1 MSGAARLVVRAGPR
15 SFTPLNSYVA
25 EVPVMSVTTESLQT
39 PSRQAT
45 ALPGDYLERVYAG
58 VLGKL
63 IGVFLGRPFE
73 NWTHQRIMAELGTID
88 YYVHERLGVPLVV
101 TDDDVAGTFTFL
113 RAFDEHG
120 TKADLS
126 AEEIGKTWLNNI
138 VENRA
143 ILWWGGSGNSSEHT
157 AWLNLKRG
165 IAAPASG
172 SIETNGQTVAEQIG
186 AQIFIDGWAMVA
198 PGQPQL
204 AARLATQA
212 ARVSHDGE
220 AVYAATLIAAME
232 AEAFVSNDVDHL
244 IEVGLSVIP
253 KDSLIARL
261 IADVRRWHAELPDWR
276 DCRQRIQD
284 HYGYDKFPGNCHVV
298 PNHALIIMSV
308 LYAPDD
314 LQKALMIVNTSGWD
328 TDCNSGNVG
337 CLLGI
342 KLGLAGVNAGPDWRG
357 PIADK
362 MLISSAD
369 GGNAV
374 TDAVRI
380 AYQIA
385 GFGHQLAGMP
395 TPDAPKRGAVFHF
408 SLPGSVQGFEA
419 DSRNG
424 VPAGLHVENH
434 DGKLALRFKWL
445 APDQNLSAMTP
456 TFSPPNAP
464 QMPVYELMATPLV
477 YSGQWI
483 EASVSAPATNAAPVT
498 VGLRIKVYGKGETL
512 NVVDGEH
519 QTLAPGQTA
528 QLRWR
533 LPDTGGQPI
542 QQIGFNLSTEALQS
556 NGAIEVDYLRW
567 DGAPELRLRRPD
579 DAGDFWR
586 QAWINSV
593 SIFSKNFP
601 AAFRISQSV
610 GEGIIIHGT
619 RHWTD
624 YTVSSNVNIHLG
636 HEGGLAFRVQG
647 LRRYYAL
654 LLSRDGF
661 ARLVKTRDGK
671 RTVLAEK
678 AFDWALEKPHLM
690 TISVRGDRIDASL
703 DGQPVFSVRD
713 DKQGYENG
721 GIGLV
726 INEGALSTSEIR
738 VSAVQA

>member
-1 MSGAARLVVRAGPR
+1 M
-15 SFTPLNSYVA
+15 
-25 EVPVMSVTTESLQT
+25 SLQ
-39 PSRQAT
+39 Q
-45 ALPGDYLERVYAG
+45 DYLERVYAG

-73 NWTHQRIMAELGTID
+73 NWTHQRIMAELGTIE
-88 YYVHERLGVPLVV
+88 YYVHDRLGVPLVV

-120 TKADLS
+120 VKPELS
-126 AEEIGKTWLNNI
+126 SEEIGKTWLNNI

-165 IAAPASG
+165 IPAPASG
-172 SIETNGQTVAEQIG
+172 SIAVNGQTVAEQIG
-186 AQIFIDGWAMVA
+186 AQIFIDGWAMVS
-198 PGQPQL
+198 PGQPEL
-204 AARLATQA
+204 AARLAEQA
-212 ARVSHDGE
+212 ATVSHDGE
-220 AVYAATLIAAME
+220 AVHAAKLLAAME
-232 AEAFVSNDVDHL
+232 AEAFVSDDVEHL
-244 IEVGLSVIP
+244 LEVGLSVIP

-261 IADVRRWHAELPDWR
+261 ISDVRHWHAELPEWR

-298 PNHALIIMSV
+298 PNHALIIMSL

-328 TDCNSGNVG
+328 TDCNSGNLG

-342 KLGLAGVNAGPDWRG
+342 KLGLAGVDAGPDWRG
-357 PIADK
+357 PIADR

-369 GGNAV
+369 GGSAV

-385 GFGHQLAGMP
+385 GFGYQLAGMP
-395 TPDAPKRGAVFHF
+395 APDAPKNGALFHF

-419 DSRNG
+419 DSG
-424 VPAGLHVENH
+424 KGSPGALSVENT
-434 DGKLALRFKWL
+434 GGALALRIRSL
-445 APDQNLSAMTP
+445 APGQTLAAMTP
-456 TFSPPNAP
+456 TFSPSNAP

-483 EASVSAPATNAAPVT
+483 ETKLAAEPDNSAPVSVN
-498 VGLRIKVYGKGETL
+498 LRVNVYGKGDTL
-512 NVVDGEH
+512 NTIDGEP
-519 QTLAPGQTA
+519 QTLSPGQSTL
-528 QLRWR
+528 LRWR

-542 QQIGFNLSTEALQS
+542 QQIGFSLTTAAPQAKGTVL
-556 NGAIEVDYLRW
+556 VDYLRV
-567 DGAPELRLRRPD
+567 DGPPELRLRRPD
-579 DAGDFWR
+579 EGGDFWR
-586 QAWINSV
+586 FAWINSV

-619 RHWTD
+619 RQWSD
-624 YTVSSNVNIHLG
+624 YTVSSSIAVHLG
-636 HEGGLAFRVQG
+636 HEGGLVFRVQG
-647 LRRYYAL
+647 LRRFYAM
-654 LLSRDGF
+654 LLSRDGYL
-661 ARLVKTRDGK
+661 RLVKVRDGK
-671 RTVLAEK
+671 RTVLAEQ
-678 AFDWALEKPHLM
+678 AYAWALERPYLM
-690 TISVRGDRIDASL
+690 SVTLNGNQIGCSIE
-703 DGQPVFSVRD
+703 GQSVFSVRD
-713 DKQGYENG
+713 VTQPYENG
-721 GIGLV
+721 GIGLL

-738 VSAVQA
+738 VSGN